1 MRSSLRSLELIS
13 VVLAL
18 STTLFGQDTASV
30 TGTVTDIS
38 GAVIRD
44 AQVSV
49 TNHANGLHRV
59 TTTNSTG
66 AYLVDGLLPGSYE
79 FLIHAAGFK
88 LYQVNEIVLRVGQK
102 ARANVVLQIGAA
114 TEQTTVSGQQV
125 AQVETQSSELA
136 GTLTGHQITQLQL
149 NGRDFT
155 QLIALIPGVS
165 NQGTEDQAVNFRFPF
180 FSINGG
186 RAEYNNWE
194 VDGGDILDNGSNTFL
209 NVNPSIDAIAEVR
222 VLTSNYGAKYGRNG
236 SATIETETKSAQTRF
251 TEMRMSL
258 SVTMCSMPGTT
269 STPHLTITASL
280 SERRR
285 IRKMILVTRLGDR
298 L

>member
-18 STTLFGQDTASV
+18 STTLFGQDMALV

-88 LYQVNEIVLRVGQK
+88 LYQANEIVLRIVW
-102 ARANVVLQIGAA
+102 
-114 TEQTTVSGQQV
+114 QQV
-125 AQVETQSSELA
+125 ARLDAVRTW
-136 GTLTGHQITQLQL
+136 HMHD
-149 NGRDFT
+149 GR
-155 QLIALIPGVS
+155 VS
-165 NQGTEDQAVNFRFPF
+165 R
-180 FSINGG
+180 
-186 RAEYNNWE
+186 
-194 VDGGDILDNGSNTFL
+194 IL
-209 NVNPSIDAIAEVR
+209 P
-222 VLTSNYGAKYGRNG
+222 
-236 SATIETETKSAQTRF
+236 
-251 TEMRMSL
+251 
-258 SVTMCSMPGTT
+258 
-269 STPHLTITASL
+269 
-280 SERRR
+280 
-285 IRKMILVTRLGDR
+285 
-298 L
+298 